1 MQRAYTI
8 SDVVV
13 KGEEAAN
20 NYRERAAASIAKF
33 GGSYVVRGGTI
44 EVVEGDW
51 TPSIIVIAEFPDMET
66 ARRWYRSPEY
76 AEALKFRDEA
86 LSRNLIFVEG
96 VEKSE

>member
-1 MQRAYTI
+1 MGRAYTI

-13 KGEEAAN
+13 KDDDAAN
-20 NYRERAAASIAKF
+20 AYRERAAASIAEF
-33 GGSYVVRGGTI
+33 GGSYIVRGGTI

-51 TPSIIVIAEFPDMET
+51 APSIIVIAEFPDMET
-66 ARRWYRSPEY
+66 AKNWYRSPEY

-96 VEKSE
+96 VERGE